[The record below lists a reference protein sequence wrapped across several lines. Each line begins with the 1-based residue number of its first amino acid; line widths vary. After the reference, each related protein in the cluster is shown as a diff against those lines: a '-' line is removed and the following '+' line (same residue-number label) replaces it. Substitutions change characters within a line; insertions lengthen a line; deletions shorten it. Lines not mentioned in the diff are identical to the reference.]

1 LNSSLPHTGIS
12 VTQRDDRSAVSSRI
26 LVCWQLSDRR
36 GVQVTC
42 ELSRTDRG
50 LQLQCRDTGQAEAIR
65 AATVATVADGVALA
79 QVWKKAYDA
88 AGGAARETGR
98 PQTILERRAAK
109 RVSGDLR
116 RVPD

>member
-1 LNSSLPHTGIS
+1 M
-12 VTQRDDRSAVSSRI
+12 TQGNDRGAVSSRI
-26 LVCWQLSDRR
+26 VVCWRLRDRR
-36 GVQVTC
+36 DVDVTC

-50 LQLQCRDTGQAEAIR
+50 LQLQCHETGQAEAIR

-79 QVWKKAYDA
+79 QVWKRAYDA
-88 AGGAARETGR
+88 AGGAARATGR
-98 PQTILERRAAK
+98 PPTILEKRAAK